1 MRGAE
6 RQPPGEWVEGQG
18 RGTEGGAS
26 VSEVDE
32 GWEQVD
38 PGLVGRAGW
47 EVEEAQRDV
56 EVLEWVGRFRFVT
69 AKAIAE
75 EFEVSWQR
83 ANARV
88 RRLERE
94 GLLGLERR
102 YASQARAVFLTG
114 RGATLLGW
122 ERHRAPRPDVHRE
135 HEEAIV
141 WLVTQLERRDEETTV
156 LTERE
161 CRRLERDT
169 GRRYSVDVVGSS
181 RNDRKRWPDVV
192 LDHGTH
198 RHAIEIEF
206 APKSAK
212 RLQAIVYGYAI
223 GRTYERVTFLVK
235 SPALGKRLRQVASRW
250 SGGGSQ
256 HRIQVSP
263 WPGLSRDDREQ
274 LARALQ

>member
-1 MRGAE
+1 M
-6 RQPPGEWVEGQG
+6 
-18 RGTEGGAS
+18 
-26 VSEVDE
+26 SEVDR

-56 EVLEWVGRFRFVT
+56 EVLAWVGRFRFVT
-69 AKAIAE
+69 AKAIAD

-94 GLLGLERR
+94 GLLGFERR

-122 ERHRAPRPDVHRE
+122 ERHRAPRPEVHRE

-141 WLVTQLERRDEETTV
+141 WLVTQLERRDEETPV

-161 CRRLERDT
+161 CRRLERET
-169 GRRYSVDVVGSS
+169 GRRYSVDVVATN
-181 RNDRKRWPDVV
+181 RNDRRRWPDVV
-192 LDHGTH
+192 LDHGKH
-198 RHAIEIEF
+198 RYAIEIEF
-206 APKSAK
+206 APKSSK
-212 RLQAIVYGYAI
+212 RLKAIVDGYVI

-235 SPALGKRLRQVASRW
+235 SPALGKRLQQLASRW
-250 SGGGSQ
+250 SSDGTQ
-256 HRIQVSP
+256 RRVQVSA
-263 WPGLSRDDREQ
+263 WPGLSPADREQ
-274 LARALQ
+274 LSRALR